1 MRRKFLKV
9 IGVGIIMALT
19 AQLIPI
25 VQVGAVETDSVEECR
40 ETIDMGE
47 TPWKFIGS
55 DVDPETAKQIDYDDS
70 SWQNVGIPHCFNDMD
85 TFTNTKKRFF
95 L

>member
-1 MRRKFLKV
+1 MRRNFLKV

-40 ETIDMGE
+40 ETIDM
-47 TPWKFIGS
+47 
-55 DVDPETAKQIDYDDS
+55 
-70 SWQNVGIPHCFNDMD
+70 
-85 TFTNTKKRFF
+85 
-95 L
+95 